1 MQLCWTCCLVQQG
14 IRSYDDP
21 MPTQATDE
29 REKAADNAETARVA
43 TLDLLRR
50 ELARGT
56 AELAV
61 LSILSSGRRYGYE
74 LLRLLHGTGRGL
86 LEIREGTLYP
96 LLHRLEDAGHVIPT
110 WQAEGRARPRKYYA
124 ITADGRR
131 HVALLR
137 AEWSGLVNAMQEL
150 LNTFEEEQQ

>member
-1 MQLCWTCCLVQQG
+1 
-14 IRSYDDP
+14 
-21 MPTQATDE
+21 MPKQTTDE
-29 REKAADNAETARVA
+29 REKAADGPEAARTAA
-43 TLDLLRR
+43 PDLLRR

-61 LSILSSGRRYGYE
+61 LSVLSSGRRYGYE
-74 LLRLLHGTGRGL
+74 LLRLLQGTGRGL

-96 LLHRLEDAGHVIPT
+96 LLHRLEDAGHISAT

-124 ITADGRR
+124 ITADGRW
-131 HVALLR
+131 HLALLR

-150 LNTFEEEQQ
+150 LTTFGEGQP

>member
-1 MQLCWTCCLVQQG
+1 MMIPC
-14 IRSYDDP
+14 RSKP
-21 MPTQATDE
+21 RTS
-29 REKAADNAETARVA
+29 RKAAGNAETARIA
-43 TLDLLRR
+43 TLSLLRR

-74 LLRLLHGTGRGL
+74 LLRLLQGTGRGL
-86 LEIREGTLYP
+86 LEISEGTLYP
-96 LLHRLEDAGHVIPT
+96 LHRLEDAGHIIAT
-110 WQAEGRARPRKYYA
+110 WQAEGRTRPRKYYA
-124 ITADGRR
+124 LTPDGHR

-150 LNTFEEEQQ
+150 LNTFGEGQP